1 MQLVLVDILLLL
13 SDYHLSCPKNCHVR
27 VLYTTRFAVI
37 TRVNIMSINCVPL
50 GVLWMSW
57 RQRSA
62 FSTVVLIKRCVGLIA
77 ASTWFSPCE
86 ASIAD
91 HPCFHMMVK
100 IPEVSALQLDRH
112 LEKTIGVSKRFQTAE
127 FFLGF
132 ARLPS
137 RSLTCPLKSYLPNR
151 KVVFQP
157 SFFRGYVK
165 LPGGNSLQSPI
176 VAGYR
181 VPGIHVSL
189 KLPRSGCQ

>member
-1 MQLVLVDILLLL
+1 MIPYD
-13 SDYHLSCPKNCHVR
+13 
-27 VLYTTRFAVI
+27 
-37 TRVNIMSINCVPL
+37 
-50 GVLWMSW
+50 GVAETGSFF
-57 RQRSA
+57 R
-62 FSTVVLIKRCVGLIA
+62 IA
-77 ASTWFSPCE
+77 AGQTLG
-86 ASIAD
+86 
-91 HPCFHMMVK
+91 K
-100 IPEVSALQLDRH
+100 IQMEYMSGFRRQ
-112 LEKTIGVSKRFQTAE
+112 S
-127 FFLGF
+127 FLFGC

-137 RSLTCPLKSYLPNR
+137 RSLTCPVKSYLPNR